1 MFLLKVINGQ
11 PELNKIVALSK
22 IRGLFPQNPFVS
34 GFGNKVSPFTF
45 YDSAS
50 PSYIPDNEVC
60 KPFYCRSGTSSPT
73 RPWGSS
79 QTGSTT

>member
-22 IRGLFPQNPFVS
+22 IRGLFPENPFVS

-45 YDSAS
+45 YDSAL
-50 PSYIPDNEVC
+50 PS
-60 KPFYCRSGTSSPT
+60 FTFQTT
-73 RPWGSS
+73 RCVNIFIAGVGHPRLQG
-79 QTGSTT
+79 GGD

>member
-22 IRGLFPQNPFVS
+22 IRGLFPENPFVS

-50 PSYIPDNEVC
+50 PSFKFYIPDKMRCVNLFIAGVGHS
-60 KPFYCRSGTSSPT
+60 RLQGGGD
-73 RPWGSS
+73 RA
-79 QTGSTT
+79 